1 MKSKILIL
9 IISGLFGII
18 TSCNDDET
26 ITNNFTI
33 GQKHEGGII
42 FYIDDSGQ
50 HGLIAA
56 PFDQAYREAEWGCR
70 GVDIIGAS
78 DTVIGTG
85 LQNTLDIIDA
95 LNQNLPC
102 TPENAAA
109 LLCFNLSIDGFSDWY
124 LPSSDELEQIYE
136 NREII
141 GGFGDDFYWS
151 SSELNYNWTRVR
163 WFGPIEADLSELN
176 LSGKGG
182 QWSVRAV
189 RSF

>member
-18 TSCNDDET
+18 TSCNDDEP
-26 ITNNFTI
+26 ITNNFKI

-56 PFDQAYREAEWGCR
+56 PFDQAYREADWGCH
-70 GVDIIGAS
+70 GVDFLGAS
-78 DTVIGTG
+78 DTAIGSG

-95 LNQNLPC
+95 LNQSDDCVPNNP
-102 TPENAAA
+102 AA
-109 LLCFNLSIDGFSDWY
+109 LLCVNLSIDGFSDWY
-124 LPSSDELEQIYE
+124 LPSMEELKLMHEH
-136 NREII
+136 REII
-141 GGFGDDFYWS
+141 GGFGLDFYWS
-151 SSELNYNWTRVR
+151 SSEFNNIWTRVR
-163 WFGPIEADLSELN
+163 FFSEIESEFDGDWN
-176 LSGKGG
+176 AGKRNPH
-182 QWSVRAV
+182 SVRAV